1 MSDSIPNAPGP
12 EPSDDRARTDALRDA
27 AHSDDVDGV
36 TEREQRAADTSYS
49 PSSEREMDASQTK
62 QRDDAD
68 LREDGIDPSQVI
80 AAPGTGGAD
89 DAGDVEPEPGD
100 LHLPWQSEE
109 DRRG

>member
-12 EPSDDRARTDALRDA
+12 EPSDDRARNDALRDA

-36 TEREQRAADTSYS
+36 SGREQRAADTSYS

-68 LREDGIDPSQVI
+68 LRADGIDPSKVI
-80 AAPGTGGAD
+80 AAPRDG
-89 DAGDVEPEPGD
+89 
-100 LHLPWQSEE
+100 
-109 DRRG
+109 RRGRRRRCRARTG